1 MLGEDI
7 KEMSCSRYQ
16 CMLFIEMGSAVN
28 GLCQVV
34 VIPHDRLDTLRICDS
49 TSMPPS
55 VST

>member
-1 MLGEDI
+1 
-7 KEMSCSRYQ
+7 
-16 CMLFIEMGSAVN
+16 MLFIEMGSAVN

>member
-1 MLGEDI
+1 
-7 KEMSCSRYQ
+7 
-16 CMLFIEMGSAVN
+16 MLFIEMGSGVN
-28 GLCQVV
+28 GLRCKVV